1 MGRGWKTFE
10 AHHKK
15 ILDSLKQIVGRNMG
29 IKIPAGEDSEE
40 SKKQGRESLYH
51 LRKYICVVCNHKQ
64 NIARNVKVKT
74 QKELRNML
82 LKVKISGSLQ
92 YSGREFKNTSF

>member
-10 AHHKK
+10 AHHRK
-15 ILDSLKQIVGRNMG
+15 ILDSLKQTVGRNMG
-29 IKIPAGEDSEE
+29 IKIPAGEDSEV

-51 LRKYICVVCNHKQ
+51 LRKYICVACYHKQ

-74 QKELRNML
+74 QKGLRNIL
-82 LKVKISGSLQ
+82 LEI
-92 YSGREFKNTSF
+92 ED